1 MRRRRKSLISL
12 RNQSFFE
19 MSMFSKTYRT
29 KKRLTLGSNEATI
42 YTVDNANTLVRRAN

>member
-29 KKRLTLGSNEATI
+29 KKRLTLGRNEAII
-42 YTVDNANTLVRRAN
+42 YTVDNVNKLLRRAY